1 MLIHFSNLV
10 VVDCTTPDQQQQRE
24 DGSLSSSP
32 VFPAVA
38 RFAVGGPQNNVWRM
52 FSPIEKEKVQKTRRN
67 TTIKLFWAV
76 QLMAESLITTND
88 ESSVVGRSFFTFFFF
103 FLPFEQWQSVTYTQR
118 SLNAKC
124 FKHFSHRRRRHQ
136 VRRP

>member
-1 MLIHFSNLV
+1 MRAPYKNANGMLIHFSNLV

-88 ESSVVGRSFFTFFFF
+88 ESSSSVVGRSFFF
-103 FLPFEQWQSVTYTQR
+103 FL
-118 SLNAKC
+118 
-124 FKHFSHRRRRHQ
+124 FSSSSFLLSNGKVLHTRKG
-136 VRRP
+136 P